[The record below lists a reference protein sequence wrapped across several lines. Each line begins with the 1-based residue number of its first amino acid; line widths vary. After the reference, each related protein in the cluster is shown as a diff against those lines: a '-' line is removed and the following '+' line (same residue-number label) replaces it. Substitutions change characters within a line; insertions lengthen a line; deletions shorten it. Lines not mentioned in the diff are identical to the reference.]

1 MVSPGGAAAAVATT
15 LAAGLGVRWAL
26 HAIRTH
32 GAPRTTKLSAQVSG
46 LPPKKGTPM
55 LVMLSGFCDDHGSFS
70 EVVPSFQDSH
80 TVVTMVMP
88 DYDTQELSSFW
99 GYNLGEIT
107 KMFSTSLDE
116 LVPEGDKATL
126 VAHDW
131 GAAVAQI
138 YLHAAGNQ
146 RVDRLV
152 LMDVGA
158 KIPTDAANMRAV
170 MPYQLWLSFSFLIE
184 RCTLPI
190 IGTLMAFVLFPW
202 KAIGPCPYETKM
214 PKRTSG
220 PPGARIA
227 YPYLRTFVSRALG
240 RFPRMSAPAGA
251 ELPLPVPTTYIYGKH
266 KRATFHTQGFLNWLD
281 ALPGYGHVG
290 LDCGHFIQAQMPE
303 ELAGIIRERMK

>member
-99 GYNLGEIT
+99 GYNLGE
-107 KMFSTSLDE
+107 
-116 LVPEGDKATL
+116 
-126 VAHDW
+126 
-131 GAAVAQI
+131 I

-251 ELPLPVPTTYIYGKH
+251 ELPLPVPTTYVYGKH